1 MRKRG
6 GTDHLELGQL
16 CNQKAYRKIVNLN
29 KPLVVLE
36 PQVSTNKERNSILSV
51 KLYLN

>member
-16 CNQKAYRKIVNLN
+16 CNQKAYRKTVNLN
-29 KPLVVLE
+29 KPLVALE
-36 PQVSTNKERNSILSV
+36 LKLVQIKKNSILC
-51 KLYLN
+51 KTLP